1 MHCYADCAVKG
12 SCEPKLFL
20 AVQLPAKLRVYT
32 LVVSPFVGCP
42 VPLKVAF
49 WVPAR
54 IDLVQQPALLVCILA
69 QLHSPVTQSYA
80 RTRDLIQHLLGFGKS
95 VPGHVQLFL
104 QDLC

>member
-12 SCEPKLFL
+12 SCEPKLVL
-20 AVQLPAKLRVYT
+20 AVQLPAKLKVYT

-54 IDLVQQPALLVCILA
+54 IDTLQR
-69 QLHSPVTQSYA
+69 LHCAYW
-80 RTRDLIQHLLGFGKS
+80 LGFTLL
-95 VPGHVQLFL
+95 PHNLTP
-104 QDLC
+104 